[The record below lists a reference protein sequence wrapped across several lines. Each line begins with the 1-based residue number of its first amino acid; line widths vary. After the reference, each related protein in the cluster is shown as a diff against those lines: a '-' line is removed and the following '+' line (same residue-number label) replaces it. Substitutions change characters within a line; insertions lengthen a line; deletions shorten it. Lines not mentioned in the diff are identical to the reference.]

1 MSPTDTGVST
11 SAARTRR
18 ARTLRAGRS
27 LPHACSAPRLGMFWC
42 LVLVGFCR
50 GHLVK
55 PCGSPPPRR
64 ATGFPSKRDRRP
76 RAAAA
81 LRTWSWGLCGWRL
94 VRRALARTH
103 SPGQPPTRGNDPSA
117 GSPTE
122 TLLRLHLP
130 LNDKVYLTF
139 HGNAATR
146 TDPATIRE
154 VHRTIQSVGATGG
167 VYKGQGRNQ
176 CKLMTCA
183 Y

>member
-1 MSPTDTGVST
+1 MTRHVVGVVVLGGLPGSFGRARSRPGGT
-11 SAARTRR
+11 AARPPPPRRRRHKHKQHWERAAAKPPPAPQRTHVGLGFVGAAAGRR
-18 ARTLRAGRS
+18 ARTCVHVRR
-27 LPHACSAPRLGMFWC
+27 PTR
-42 LVLVGFCR
+42 
-50 GHLVK
+50 
-55 PCGSPPPRR
+55 GSP
-64 ATGFPSKRDRRP
+64 
-76 RAAAA
+76 
-81 LRTWSWGLCGWRL
+81 
-94 VRRALARTH
+94 
-103 SPGQPPTRGNDPSA
+103 RGNDPSA

-139 HGNAATR
+139 HGRAATR
-146 TDPATIRE
+146 TIPATIRE

>member
-1 MSPTDTGVST
+1 MLWVLLFWGVCQGHLVGRAAGPEAPPRARRHPGDGDIST
-11 SAARTRR
+11 SSTGGTGSGRTATRPTAHARGFGFCGRCGWEAR
-18 ARTLRAGRS
+18 ARTCVHVRR
-27 LPHACSAPRLGMFWC
+27 PTR
-42 LVLVGFCR
+42 
-50 GHLVK
+50 
-55 PCGSPPPRR
+55 GSP
-64 ATGFPSKRDRRP
+64 
-76 RAAAA
+76 
-81 LRTWSWGLCGWRL
+81 
-94 VRRALARTH
+94 
-103 SPGQPPTRGNDPSA
+103 RGNDPSA

-139 HGNAATR
+139 HGRAATR
-146 TDPATIRE
+146 TIPATIRE

>member
-1 MSPTDTGVST
+1 MWVLLFWGFARVIWSGTQQARRH
-11 SAARTRR
+11 AAR
-18 ARTLRAGRS
+18 
-27 LPHACSAPRLGMFWC
+27 P
-42 LVLVGFCR
+42 
-50 GHLVK
+50 
-55 PCGSPPPRR
+55 PPPRR
-64 ATGFPSKRDRRP
+64 RRHKHKQHWG
-76 RAAAA
+76 RAAANRHPPTA
-81 LRTWSWGLCGWRL
+81 HARGFGFCGRCGWKA
-94 VRRALARTH
+94 RALACTRRPTRG
-103 SPGQPPTRGNDPSA
+103 SPRGNDPSA

-139 HGNAATR
+139 HGRAATR
-146 TDPATIRE
+146 TIPATIRE

>member
-1 MSPTDTGVST
+1 MLWVLLFWGFARVIWSGTQRPGGTPRARRHPGDGDIST
-11 SAARTRR
+11 SSTGTGGSEPPPAPAHAR
-18 ARTLRAGRS
+18 G
-27 LPHACSAPRLGMFWC
+27 F
-42 LVLVGFCR
+42 GFCGR
-50 GHLVK
+50 
-55 PCGSPPPRR
+55 
-64 ATGFPSKRDRRP
+64 
-76 RAAAA
+76 
-81 LRTWSWGLCGWRL
+81 CGWKA
-94 VRRALARTH
+94 RALACTRRPNRG
-103 SPGQPPTRGNDPSA
+103 SPRGNDPSA

-139 HGNAATR
+139 HGRAATR
-146 TDPATIRE
+146 TIPATIRE

>member
-1 MSPTDTGVST
+1 MLWVLLFWGV
-11 SAARTRR
+11 
-18 ARTLRAGRS
+18 
-27 LPHACSAPRLGMFWC
+27 CQ
-42 LVLVGFCR
+42 
-50 GHLVK
+50 GHLVGRAAGPEAPPRARRHPGDGDISTSSTGTGGSEPPPAPAHARGFGFCGRCGWK
-55 PCGSPPPRR
+55 ARAHLRARAPPTRGSP
-64 ATGFPSKRDRRP
+64 
-76 RAAAA
+76 
-81 LRTWSWGLCGWRL
+81 
-94 VRRALARTH
+94 
-103 SPGQPPTRGNDPSA
+103 RGNDPSA

-139 HGNAATR
+139 HGRAATR
-146 TDPATIRE
+146 TIPATIRE

>member
-1 MSPTDTGVST
+1 MLLFWGFARVIWSGAAQREGWGRARRHPGDGDVST
-11 SAARTRR
+11 SSTGGRARARGAQLTEASRTRADSR
-18 ARTLRAGRS
+18 GPQRTHVGLGFVGAATRRVWV
-27 LPHACSAPRLGMFWC
+27 HAPSR
-42 LVLVGFCR
+42 
-50 GHLVK
+50 
-55 PCGSPPPRR
+55 GSP
-64 ATGFPSKRDRRP
+64 
-76 RAAAA
+76 
-81 LRTWSWGLCGWRL
+81 
-94 VRRALARTH
+94 
-103 SPGQPPTRGNDPSA
+103 RGNDPSA

-139 HGNAATR
+139 HGRAATR
-146 TDPATIRE
+146 TIPATIRE

>member
-1 MSPTDTGVST
+1 MPGVLT
-11 SAARTRR
+11 AA
-18 ARTLRAGRS
+18 AGKGM
-27 LPHACSAPRLGMFWC
+27 LGCCCFGVC
-42 LVLVGFCR
+42 Q
-50 GHLVK
+50 GHLVG
-55 PCGSPPPRR
+55 CGPARGLGPRPPPPRR
-64 ATGFPSKRDRRP
+64 RRRKHKQHWGARAGTRRATDRSQSHARAHSRGPQRTHVGLGFVG
-76 RAAAA
+76 AAA
-81 LRTWSWGLCGWRL
+81 
-94 VRRALARTH
+94 RRVWVHAPSRG
-103 SPGQPPTRGNDPSA
+103 SPRGNDPSA

-139 HGNAATR
+139 HGRAATR
-146 TDPATIRE
+146 TIPATIRE